1 MISRQVAQLRTPP
14 NNIIVQLM
22 ALMFFS
28 SMGRGLIA
36 PYVTL
41 YLSEIGTSGTAIG
54 FIVAVASLVELSLS
68 PMLNNIADK
77 HNRHRLLLLMQYV
90 VLSLGAFFLA
100 LTDQVIILAGIVILI
115 ELGKRSAVVLSLQ
128 LTMIRLEEIHRD
140 ILGRVRAFNAMGFSL
155 ANLFQS
161 IIFTLAGFTGMFLT
175 AGAIIAS
182 SIWFTRVLPRQI
194 STRKK
199 VDQLAPR
206 PRKFYWLVLI
216 QVFVQLGLRSGFTF
230 WLIHITDN
238 LGIYVED
245 IGIIVALMAL
255 SEAPFFML
263 FDAIVQRFNV
273 RIIYMIG
280 AVCMGAMWLM
290 LAFAPSAGW
299 ILLILPLRGFGFA
312 LLNLSIMV
320 LISRISDPRN
330 VATNQSLLQITVP
343 GVATLFAAPLM
354 GWIYDHYLAWVYFG
368 LCALM
373 MVVGALMMLVM
384 YRVMIPTLIESTD
397 ATLDATI

>member
-1 MISRQVAQLRTPP
+1 MITRQVAHLRKPP
-14 NNIIVQLM
+14 NNIILQLM

-54 FIVAVASLVELSLS
+54 LIVAIASLIELSVS
-68 PMLNNIADK
+68 PILNNFADK
-77 HNRHRLLLLMQYV
+77 HNRHRLLLVMQYIT
-90 VLSLGAFFLA
+90 LSLGAFALA
-100 LTDQVIILAGIVILI
+100 LTDHVVILAGIVILI

-128 LTMIRLEEIHRD
+128 LTMIRLEEINRN
-140 ILGRVRAFNAMGFSL
+140 ILGRVRAFNAIGFSL

-161 IIFTLAGFTGMFLT
+161 ILFILFGFTGMFMT

-182 SIWFTRVLPRQI
+182 SIWFTRVLPRQV
-194 STRKK
+194 TRKK
-199 VDQLAPR
+199 VSQIAPR

-216 QVFVQLGLRSGFTF
+216 QVFVQLGVRSGFTF

-238 LGIYVED
+238 LGVYVED

-255 SEAPFFML
+255 SEAPFFFL
-263 FDAIVQRFNV
+263 FDAISQRFNV

-280 AVCMGAMWLM
+280 ALSMSVMWVL
-290 LAFAPSAGW
+290 LAIAPSAGW

-312 LLNLSIMV
+312 LLNLSVMV
-320 LISRISDPRN
+320 LISRISDPQN

-343 GVATLFAAPLM
+343 GVATLFVAPLM
-354 GWIYDHYLAWVYFG
+354 GWIYDHYVAWVYFG
-368 LCALM
+368 LCTLM

-384 YRVMIPTLIESTD
+384 YKFMIPSLIETEQQN
-397 ATLDATI
+397 TLVAG

>member
-1 MISRQVAQLRTPP
+1 MIARQVSQLCIAP
-14 NNIIVQLM
+14 NNIILQLM

-54 FIVAVASLVELSLS
+54 LIVAVASLIELIVS
-68 PMLNNIADK
+68 PVLNNFADK
-77 HNRHRLLLLMQYV
+77 HNRHRLLLWVQYGM
-90 VLSLGAFFLA
+90 LSLGAFFLA
-100 LTDQVIILAGIVILI
+100 FTHQVVILAGIVILI

-128 LTMIRLEEIHRD
+128 LAMIRLEEINRD
-140 ILGRVRAFNAMGFSL
+140 IVGRIRAFNAIGFSL

-161 IIFTLAGFTGMFLT
+161 ILFVLFGFTGMFMT

-182 SIWFTRVLPRQI
+182 SIWFTRVLPKQI

-199 VDQLAPR
+199 VGQLAPR
-206 PRKFYWLVLI
+206 PSKFYWLVVI
-216 QVFVQLGLRSGFTF
+216 QVFVQLGVRSGFTF

-238 LGIYVED
+238 LGVFVED

-255 SEAPFFML
+255 SEAPFFFL
-263 FDAIVQRFNV
+263 FDALVQRFNV
-273 RIIYMIG
+273 RIIYMMG
-280 AVCMGAMWLM
+280 AVTMGIMWM
-290 LAFAPSAGW
+290 LLAIAPSAGW
-299 ILLILPLRGFGFA
+299 VLLILPLRGFGFA
-312 LLNLSIMV
+312 LLNLSIMI

-343 GVATLFAAPLM
+343 GIATLFIAPLM
-354 GWIYDHYLAWVYFG
+354 GWIYDHYMAWVYFG
-368 LCALM
+368 LCTLM
-373 MVVGALMMLVM
+373 MIVGALMMLVM
-384 YRVMIPTLIESTD
+384 YRVMIPTLIEGD
-397 ATLDATI
+397 DNPLVATS